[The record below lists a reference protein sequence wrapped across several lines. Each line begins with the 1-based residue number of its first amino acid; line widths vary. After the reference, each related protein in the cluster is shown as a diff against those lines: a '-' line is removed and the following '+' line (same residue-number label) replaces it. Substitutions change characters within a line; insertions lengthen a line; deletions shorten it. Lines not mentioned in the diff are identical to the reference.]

1 MIKMTDNNRKPD
13 LMVLV
18 EYTDDEGEVTGWD
31 LWSDGCL
38 VQDFHV
44 DAGDTYEDAYNHA
57 SEMGFERLP
66 DPVVD
71 DWNDPIWRAYADS
84 ANTDAGYMQTVDVF
98 GKDEED

>member
-1 MIKMTDNNRKPD
+1 MNDE

-31 LWSDGCL
+31 LWSDGYL
-38 VQDFHV
+38 VLDFHV
-44 DAGDTYEDAYNHA
+44 ENGDTYEDAYNHA

-66 DPVVD
+66 EPIVD